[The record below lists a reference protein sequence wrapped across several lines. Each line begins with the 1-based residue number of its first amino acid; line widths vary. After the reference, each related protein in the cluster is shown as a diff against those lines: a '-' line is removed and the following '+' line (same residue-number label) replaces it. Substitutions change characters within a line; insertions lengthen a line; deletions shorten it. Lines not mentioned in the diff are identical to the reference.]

1 MGNPAALTRADV
13 QAIIDSQPK
22 ELSVGNPGYD
32 AMIDDLSDLVFAVWF
47 AATDFAG
54 DQVGWKW
61 ITQTFYSDASFR
73 QERRVGAARA

>member
-32 AMIDDLSDLVFAVWF
+32 AMIDQEAYLSDLVYAVWF
-47 AATDFAG
+47 AATDFA
-54 DQVGWKW
+54 
-61 ITQTFYSDASFR
+61 I
-73 QERRVGAARA
+73 